1 MRQPPLIAPRSSLP
15 YIVIIPEI
23 GPRSWTNQRRK
34 SSLWQN
40 WRPQLLSVTLTSL
53 KRYLQLETLDIILV
67 NLIFGWNCVWQK
79 IVSPA
84 VSWPLSFIEGPSSRS
99 LLKTALILSS
109 VLISVFW
116 SVFWACHSPL
126 LLSFLNFFL
135 KSYQLDLL
143 VKYWRYLLISQ
154 KRSNLKWSSRRKCWI
169 WIIGHTESFDL
180 VVRLYRKHWLH

>member
-15 YIVIIPEI
+15 YIVIIPEM

-109 VLISVFW
+109 VFW

-154 KRSNLKWSSRRKCWI
+154 REVSWNDQAGENVEYGLTATPKASTL
-169 WIIGHTESFDL
+169 
-180 VVRLYRKHWLH
+180 

>member
-15 YIVIIPEI
+15 YIVIIPEM

-53 KRYLQLETLDIILV
+53 KRYLQLETLDIILL

-84 VSWPLSFIEGPSSRS
+84 VSSPLSFIEGPSSRS
-99 LLKTALILSS
+99 LLKTALILTS

-116 SVFWACHSPL
+116 ARLSPL
-126 LLSFLNFFL
+126 LLSFLNFLL
-135 KSYQLDLL
+135 KSYKLDLV
-143 VKYWRYLLISQ
+143 VKYWRYLLFAKEKYLEMIKKNVEYGLPASP
-154 KRSNLKWSSRRKCWI
+154 KASTL
-169 WIIGHTESFDL
+169 
-180 VVRLYRKHWLH
+180 

>member
-34 SSLWQN
+34 SSLGQN

-116 SVFWACHSPL
+116 ARLSPL
-126 LLSFLNFFL
+126 LFSFLNFFL
-135 KSYQLDLL
+135 KSYKLDLL
-143 VKYWRYLLISQ
+143 AKYWRYLLFAKEKYLEMIKKNVEYGLTATPKAST
-154 KRSNLKWSSRRKCWI
+154 L
-169 WIIGHTESFDL
+169 
-180 VVRLYRKHWLH
+180 

>member
-15 YIVIIPEI
+15 YIVIIPEM

-99 LLKTALILSS
+99 LSKTALILSS

-116 SVFWACHSPL
+116 ASLSLVCYIAVFRVVTQCSSPL
-126 LLSFLNFFL
+126 WGEALRDDTKNGCVA
-135 KSYQLDLL
+135 D
-143 VKYWRYLLISQ
+143 
-154 KRSNLKWSSRRKCWI
+154 
-169 WIIGHTESFDL
+169 
-180 VVRLYRKHWLH
+180 

>member
-1 MRQPPLIAPRSSLP
+1 MRQTPLIAPRSSLP
-15 YIVIIPEI
+15 YIVIIPEM

-109 VLISVFW
+109 VLIECFLKCFLSLSFA
-116 SVFWACHSPL
+116 SPPL
-126 LLSFLNFFL
+126 LFKLLFKKLPARPTREILAVFAHFTKEKYLEMIKPEKMLNM
-135 KSYQLDLL
+135 D
-143 VKYWRYLLISQ
+143 
-154 KRSNLKWSSRRKCWI
+154 
-169 WIIGHTESFDL
+169 
-180 VVRLYRKHWLH
+180 